1 MFKRFVHYYH
11 NHKLI
16 LTLDML
22 AAFLIAVTGI
32 GYPIITRIM
41 LNDWIPSGEIK
52 YIIIGGS
59 SLVVIYLIRMGL
71 RYFVQ
76 YYGHIMGVHMQG
88 EMRTDLFNKLQ
99 KLPSS
104 YFDNH
109 ETGVIMSTMTNDL
122 FDISELAHHGPENLF
137 VATFTAIGAFTYLMF
152 IDWILGLILLA
163 AIPIIFS

>member
-1 MFKRFVHYYH
+1 MFKRFVHYYK

-16 LTLDML
+16 LFLDMT

-32 GYPIITRIM
+32 AYPIITRVM
-41 LNDWIPSGEIK
+41 LNDWIPNNNLNL
-52 YIIIGGS
+52 IIIGGA
-59 SLVVIYLIRMGL
+59 SLVAIYLVRMGL

-76 YYGHIMGVHMQG
+76 YYGHVMGVHMQG

-99 KLPSS
+99 TLPYS

-122 FDISELAHHGPENLF
+122 FDSIYTS
-137 VATFTAIGAFTYLMF
+137 
-152 IDWILGLILLA
+152 
-163 AIPIIFS
+163 